1 MNASPVAGARAAG
14 ARPPWLLRRL
24 FPLLAM
30 VGLIIIGMAGTIW
43 GPRYYGKS
51 AWALP
56 DDLWGTMIAAQRLL
70 HLDLSGLYTPPTEL
84 VSLPGAAIILIP
96 VVALINAAGLRLGLP
111 DAHAAHP
118 GTWLLAGPY
127 QVAVSAVVL
136 FAADSIAE
144 RLGVTRPRR
153 FLLAAASATALW
165 SVTIR
170 WGHPEDAVATGL
182 LLYAILA
189 LSDSRTS
196 RAAWL
201 AGAAVAVQPL
211 VLLAFPVLLAVIRP
225 RQWPGFLARAAAPG
239 GLLLA
244 VAAAANWTA
253 TIHAVTSQP
262 NSPLIDHPTP
272 WIYLA
277 PHLGNGQVAAGPA
290 RILALVAACGC
301 GLLTCRTWRAREGDP
316 SALSAAG
323 ATSAAEWSP
332 ERLQELLWWA
342 AVALALRSVFEPVM
356 VAYYLWPPLALA
368 LIPASRDW
376 MRLLGTGVTAV
387 VLTFFSQIHWHNPWS
402 WWTPMI
408 AVLALTL
415 FFACPRR
422 VSRGQLNRGGEPR
435 LARRRRCC
443 QSRGSSSSRTARHD
457 ATSAATSTRSPR

>member
-1 MNASPVAGARAAG
+1 MSAPAAA
-14 ARPPWLLRRL
+14 ARPPWPLRRL
-24 FPLLAM
+24 FPLLATVVM
-30 VGLIIIGMAGTIW
+30 IIIGMAGTIW
-43 GPRYYGKS
+43 GPRYYGKPG
-51 AWALP
+51 WALP
-56 DDLWGTMIAAQRLL
+56 DDLWGTMIGAQRLV
-70 HLDLSGLYTPPTEL
+70 HLNLAGLYTPPTQL
-84 VSLPGAAIILIP
+84 VSLPGAAVILIP
-96 VVALINAAGLRLGLP
+96 VVALIDAAGLRLGLP
-111 DAHAAHP
+111 AAHAAHP

-127 QVAVSAVVL
+127 EVAISAVVL
-136 FAADSIAE
+136 FAADAIAE

-189 LSDSRTS
+189 LSQARTS

-211 VLLAFPVLLAVIRP
+211 VLLAFPVLVFVVGRRP
-225 RQWPGFLARAAAPG
+225 LPGFLTRAAAPG
-239 GLLLA
+239 VLLLA

-262 NSPLIDHPTP
+262 NSPRIDHPTP

-277 PHLGNGQVAAGPA
+277 PHLADGQVAAGPA

-301 GLLTCRTWRAREGDP
+301 GLLAWHSWRAREMPPGTT
-316 SALSAAG
+316 G
-323 ATSAAEWSP
+323 ATGWSP
-332 ERLQELLWWA
+332 DRLQEVLWWT
-342 AVALALRSVFEPVM
+342 AVALALRSAFEPVM
-356 VAYYLWPPLALA
+356 VAYYLWPPLAVA

-376 MRLLGTGVTAV
+376 TRLLGTGITAV

-408 AVLALTL
+408 ALLALTL
-415 FFACPRR
+415 FLARPRR
-422 VSRGQLNRGGEPR
+422 LNQGRVSQRREPGLGAPAQVLPEPGEQFI
-435 LARRRRCC
+435 A
-443 QSRGSSSSRTARHD
+443 D
-457 ATSAATSTRSPR
+457 SAP

>member
-1 MNASPVAGARAAG
+1 VSADPAAPAASVPAPV
-14 ARPPWLLRRL
+14 ARPPWPLRRL
-24 FPLLAM
+24 FPLLAT
-30 VGLIIIGMAGTIW
+30 VVLIIVGMAGTIW

-56 DDLWGTMIAAQRLL
+56 DDLWGTMIGAQRLA
-70 HLDLSGLYTPPTEL
+70 HLNLGGLYTPPTQL
-84 VSLPGAAIILIP
+84 VSLPGAAVILIP
-96 VVALINAAGLRLGLP
+96 VVVLINAAGISLGLP

-118 GTWLLAGPY
+118 GSWLLAGPY

-136 FAADSIAE
+136 FAADAIAE

-153 FLLAAASATALW
+153 FLLAAASAAALW

-189 LSDSRTS
+189 LSDARTS

-211 VLLAFPVLLAVIRP
+211 VLLAFPVLVFVVGP
-225 RQWPGFLARAAAPG
+225 RRLPGFLARAAAPG
-239 GLLLA
+239 VLLLA

-262 NSPLIDHPTP
+262 NSPQIDHPTP

-277 PHLGNGQVAAGPA
+277 PHLADDQIAAGPA

-301 GLLTCRTWRAREGDP
+301 GLLAWHSWRARDMNP
-316 SALSAAG
+316 SAGAAG
-323 ATSAAEWSP
+323 WSP
-332 ERLQELLWWA
+332 EKLQEVLWWS

-368 LIPASRDW
+368 LIPAARDW
-376 MRLLGTGVTAV
+376 KRLLGAGTTAV

-408 AVLALTL
+408 TLLALTL
-415 FFACPRR
+415 F
-422 VSRGQLNRGGEPR
+422 
-435 LARRRRCC
+435 LARPSGVNLGRVNLGRVNLGRANLGRAGAPE
-443 QSRGSSSSRTARHD
+443 QVLPEPGEQFIAD
-457 ATSAATSTRSPR
+457 GAP

>member
-1 MNASPVAGARAAG
+1 VSTNPAVNTAPGMSAPAVGGRS
-14 ARPPWLLRRL
+14 PWLLRRL
-24 FPLLAM
+24 FPLLATVVM
-30 VGLIIIGMAGTIW
+30 IIIGMAGTIW

-56 DDLWGTMIAAQRLL
+56 DDLWGTMIAAQRLV
-70 HLDLSGLYTPPTEL
+70 HLNLAGLYTPPTQL
-84 VSLPGAAIILIP
+84 VSLPGAAVILIP
-96 VVALINAAGLRLGLP
+96 LVALIDAGGLRLGLP

-127 QVAVSAVVL
+127 EVAISAVVL
-136 FAADSIAE
+136 FAADAIAE

-189 LSDSRTS
+189 LSETRTS

-211 VLLAFPVLLAVIRP
+211 VLLAFPVLLTVVGP
-225 RQWPGFLARAAAPG
+225 RRLPGFLTRAAAPG
-239 GLLLA
+239 LLLLA
-244 VAAAANWTA
+244 AAAAANWTA
-253 TIHAVTSQP
+253 TTHAVTSQP
-262 NSPLIDHPTP
+262 NSPRIDHPTP

-277 PHLGNGQVAAGPA
+277 PHLADDQVAAGPA

-301 GLLTCRTWRAREGDP
+301 GLLAWHSWRARDMAPDAPGVP
-316 SALSAAG
+316 GATGAAG
-323 ATSAAEWSP
+323 WSP
-332 ERLQELLWWA
+332 DRLQEVLWWTA
-342 AVALALRSVFEPVM
+342 LALALRSAFEPVM
-356 VAYYLWPPLALA
+356 VAYYLWPPLAVA

-376 MRLLGTGVTAV
+376 TRLLSTGITAV
-387 VLTFFSQIHWHNPWS
+387 VLTFFSQIRWHNPWS

-408 AVLALTL
+408 VLLALTL
-415 FFACPRR
+415 FFARARRVDPRR
-422 VSRGQLNRGGEPR
+422 VSRGQLHRGGRSRLGAPAQVLPEPGEQFI
-435 LARRRRCC
+435 A
-443 QSRGSSSSRTARHD
+443 D
-457 ATSAATSTRSPR
+457 SAP

>member
-1 MNASPVAGARAAG
+1 MSAPAAA
-14 ARPPWLLRRL
+14 ARPPWPLRRL
-24 FPLLAM
+24 FPLLATVVM
-30 VGLIIIGMAGTIW
+30 IIIGMAGTIW
-43 GPRYYGKS
+43 GPRYYGKPG
-51 AWALP
+51 WALP
-56 DDLWGTMIAAQRLL
+56 DDLWGTMIGAQRLV
-70 HLDLSGLYTPPTEL
+70 HLNLAGLYTPPTQL
-84 VSLPGAAIILIP
+84 VSLPGAAVILIP
-96 VVALINAAGLRLGLP
+96 VVALIDAAGLRLGLP
-111 DAHAAHP
+111 AAHAAHP

-127 QVAVSAVVL
+127 EVAISAVVL
-136 FAADSIAE
+136 FAADAIAE

-189 LSDSRTS
+189 LSQARTS

-211 VLLAFPVLLAVIRP
+211 VLLAFPVLVFVVVP
-225 RQWPGFLARAAAPG
+225 RRLPGFLARAAAPG
-239 GLLLA
+239 VLLLA

-262 NSPLIDHPTP
+262 NSPQIDHPTP

-277 PHLGNGQVAAGPA
+277 PHLPDDQVAAGPA

-301 GLLTCRTWRAREGDP
+301 GLLAWRSWRSREMPLSAPSTP
-316 SALSAAG
+316 SATG
-323 ATSAAEWSP
+323 WSP
-332 ERLQELLWWA
+332 EKLQEVLWWT
-342 AVALALRSVFEPVM
+342 AVALALRSAFEPVM
-356 VAYYLWPPLALA
+356 VAYYLWPPLAVA

-376 MRLLGTGVTAV
+376 TRLLGAGVTAV
-387 VLTFFSQIHWHNPWS
+387 ALTFFSQIHWHNPWS

-415 FFACPRR
+415 FLARPRR
-422 VSRGQLNRGGEPR
+422 ARQGRASQGRARQGQVSRAPAQVLPEPGEQFIADGAP
-435 LARRRRCC
+435 
-443 QSRGSSSSRTARHD
+443 
-457 ATSAATSTRSPR
+457 

>member
-1 MNASPVAGARAAG
+1 MSQG
-14 ARPPWLLRRL
+14 PWPLRRL
-24 FPLLAM
+24 FPLLATVVM
-30 VGLIIIGMAGTIW
+30 IIIGMAGTIW
-43 GPRYYGKS
+43 GPRYYGKPG
-51 AWALP
+51 WALP

-70 HLDLSGLYTPPTEL
+70 HLNLGGLYTPPTEL

-96 VVALINAAGLRLGLP
+96 VVALIDAAGLRLGLP

-127 QVAVSAVVL
+127 EVAISAVVL
-136 FAADSIAE
+136 FAADAIAE

-170 WGHPEDAVATGL
+170 WGHPEDAVAIGL

-189 LSDSRTS
+189 LSEARTS

-211 VLLAFPVLLAVIRP
+211 VLLAFPVLLTVVGP
-225 RQWPGFLARAAAPG
+225 RRLPGFLARAAAPG
-239 GLLLA
+239 VLLLA
-244 VAAAANWTA
+244 AAAAANWTA

-262 NSPLIDHPTP
+262 NSPQIDHPTP

-277 PHLGNGQVAAGPA
+277 PHLADDQVAAGPA
-290 RILALVAACGC
+290 RILALIAACGC
-301 GLLTCRTWRAREGDP
+301 GLLAWHSWRGREMTPGAP
-316 SALSAAG
+316 SLPR
-323 ATSAAEWSP
+323 ATGSTGWSP
-332 ERLQELLWWA
+332 DRLQEVLWWT

-356 VAYYLWPPLALA
+356 VAYYLWPPLAVA

-376 MRLLGTGVTAV
+376 TRLLSVGTTAV
-387 VLTFFSQIHWHNPWS
+387 VLTFFSQIQWRNPWS

-408 AVLALTL
+408 ALLALTL
-415 FFACPRR
+415 FLARPRR
-422 VSRGQLNRGGEPR
+422 VNLARVNLGRAGRRQLDRGGGSRSGAPEQVLPEPGEQFI
-435 LARRRRCC
+435 AD
-443 QSRGSSSSRTARHD
+443 GA
-457 ATSAATSTRSPR
+457 P